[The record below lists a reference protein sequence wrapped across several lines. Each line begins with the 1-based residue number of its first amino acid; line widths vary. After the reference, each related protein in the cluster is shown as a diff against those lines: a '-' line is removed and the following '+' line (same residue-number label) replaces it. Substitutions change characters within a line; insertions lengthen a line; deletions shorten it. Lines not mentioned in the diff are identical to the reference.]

1 LFSVLVAS
9 PSRHYW
15 AYTIAAY
22 LTSVVND
29 ARAGFPISAILF
41 VIAGLI
47 AIFAA
52 AAGVASLRRR
62 PARIR

>member
-9 PSRHYW
+9 PSRHCW

-52 AAGVASLRRR
+52 AAGVRRFAGGLRS
-62 PARIR
+62 IR